1 MPLAATTVVCYD
13 SNLSML
19 SVTLDDHTQI
29 FFVIVTMNRLIRV
42 RVALEDRVKRAHF
55 CFLKSAAALI
65 RFFFS
70 VAFSEGVEN
79 TGRSGRSCS
88 HEHVLAGEDAVNT
101 WQVKGR
107 HVHQRLEKPVG

>member
-65 RFFFS
+65 RFFFLLHS
-70 VAFSEGVEN
+70 
-79 TGRSGRSCS
+79 
-88 HEHVLAGEDAVNT
+88 
-101 WQVKGR
+101 VKGWR
-107 HVHQRLEKPVG
+107 TPADREEAVLMSTCWLVKMQ